1 MSRSILP
8 AIDLRSFEVI
18 DLTKE
23 MVDCLVSVG
32 IWTARILAEPDWAR
46 PESTLFMFR
55 HCLVFGVEF
64 ITKSRLLRSVR
75 SSCSGGQKCGGE
87 KFEIHFLKF
96 FDNFIDTIQFI
107 WD

>member
-75 SSCSGGQKCGGE
+75 SSCSEVQTE
-87 KFEIHFLKF
+87 YFWLKF
-96 FDNFIDTIQFI
+96 WKKNWLGSISYINLAV